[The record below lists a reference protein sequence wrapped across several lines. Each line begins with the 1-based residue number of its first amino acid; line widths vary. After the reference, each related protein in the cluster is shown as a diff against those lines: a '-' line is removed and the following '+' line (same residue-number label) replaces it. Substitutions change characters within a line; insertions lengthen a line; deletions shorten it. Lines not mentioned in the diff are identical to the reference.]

1 MTEYVLTRPLAIGP
15 RLMPALIV
23 AQGTDTYG
31 TISAEVF
38 SYEEGPEAIIRYVI
52 DTGGH
57 EYVRADLTVRP
68 LYSDDTPS
76 TIVRRA
82 LATLCSFLGA
92 EAERYTGSG
101 NMGANE
107 PVDGWLF
114 DAKVAEW
121 AYLNSDDLA
130 MLRDEIEGDES

>member
-1 MTEYVLTRPLAIGP
+1 MTKYVLTAPLAIGP

-31 TISAEVF
+31 TISAEV
-38 SYEEGPEAIIRYVI
+38 SHYDEGPSAVIRYVI
-52 DTGGH
+52 DTSGS
-57 EYVRADLTVRP
+57 EYERADVTVRP
-68 LYSDDTPS
+68 VYSDDTPS
-76 TIVRRA
+76 TLVRRG
-82 LATLCSFLGA
+82 LATLCSFLAA
-92 EAERYTGSG
+92 EAEAYAGSG

-114 DAKVAEW
+114 GPEVAEW
-121 AYLNSDDLA
+121 AYLNSDEIA